1 MTKSTTKTANSEG
14 AAQTTARVTVYP
26 RAEVLDPQGKAI
38 EAALGRLGFDQVA
51 EVRAGKSFEITL
63 QGVVSSEA
71 TEVLEQM
78 CRKLLV
84 NEVVED
90 FVVEIAEQGV
100 GAGS

>member
-1 MTKSTTKTANSEG
+1 MTKSTTSTAD
-14 AAQTTARVTVYP
+14 AAETIRTTAKVTVYP

-38 EAALGRLGFDQVA
+38 EAALGRLGFDQVS

-63 QGVVSSEA
+63 QGVDGSGAAEA
-71 TEVLEQM
+71 LDQM

-90 FVVEIAEQGV
+90 FEIEVVEP
-100 GAGS
+100 GS